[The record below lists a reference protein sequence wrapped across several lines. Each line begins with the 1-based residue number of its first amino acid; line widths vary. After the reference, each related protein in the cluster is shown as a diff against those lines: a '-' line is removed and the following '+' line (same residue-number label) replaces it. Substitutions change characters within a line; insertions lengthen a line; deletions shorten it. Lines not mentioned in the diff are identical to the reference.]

1 MDFYSELRY
10 PTKWY
15 SKLSVAAIA
24 ILFFWFLSTT
34 TISLFLLY
42 RIISPTRSAIEI
54 SVGNFPGRPEEFTF
68 AVPGGSQRVGW
79 FFPGLRNA
87 PTIILCHGY
96 ASSRG
101 ELLTLATSLQDRQYN
116 VFMFDFGGHGT
127 NKGYSTMGY
136 EEVGELSAAIDALVK
151 RDDVN
156 PDSFGLWGINL
167 GAYAALAV
175 AEKNPRI
182 RAVVLESAYERP
194 GDFLKLQVE
203 RSGLSRIPFLE
214 TMAAH
219 AFGWLHRKDSKIPP
233 LSRDLSRTNG
243 MYKLFLEAPE
253 EPALA
258 RETRALFL
266 ASPEPKQDAVIAQG
280 NYARMAD
287 DARHNYENRVLSF
300 FLLNLPATNGG
311 R

>member
-10 PTKWY
+10 PTRWY
-15 SKLSVAAIA
+15 SKLSVAAVA

-34 TISLFLLY
+34 SISLFLLY
-42 RIISPTRSAIEI
+42 RILSPSRSPIEI
-54 SVGNFPGRPEEFTF
+54 SVGNFPGRPEEFAF
-68 AVPGGSQRVGW
+68 RVPSGAERVGW
-79 FFPGLRNA
+79 FFPGLRGA

-96 ASSRG
+96 SSSRG

-116 VFMFDFGGHGT
+116 VLMFDFGGHGT
-127 NKGYSTMGY
+127 NKGYSSIGY
-136 EEVGELSAAIDALVK
+136 EEVGDLNAAVDALVK

-156 PDSFGLWGINL
+156 PNSFGLWGVNL

-175 AEKNPRI
+175 AERNPRI
-182 RAVVLESAYERP
+182 RAIVLESVYDRP
-194 GDFLKLQVE
+194 SDFLKIQVE

-214 TMAAH
+214 TMAVKT
-219 AFGWLHRKDSKIPP
+219 FGWLHHKESNVAP
-233 LSRDLSRTNG
+233 LSRDIARTSG
-243 MYKLFLEAPE
+243 AFKLFLEAPD

-258 RETRALFL
+258 QQTRALFL
-266 ASPEPKQDAVIAQG
+266 AAPDPKQDAVLAQG

-287 DARHNYENRVLSF
+287 DARHTYENRVLSF
-300 FLLNLPATNGG
+300 FLVNLPASAEG

>member
-15 SKLSVAAIA
+15 SQLSVAVVA

-34 TISLFLLY
+34 TISLFLLN
-42 RIISPTRSAIEI
+42 RILSPTRSPIEI
-54 SVGNFPGRPEEFTF
+54 SVGNFPGRPEEFSFT
-68 AVPGGSQRVGW
+68 VPNGTQRVGW
-79 FFPGLRNA
+79 FFPGLRGA

-136 EEVGELSAAIDALVK
+136 EEVGELSAAIDALAK

-156 PDSFGLWGINL
+156 PNRFGLWGMNL

-175 AEKNPRI
+175 AEHNTRI
-182 RAVVLESAYERP
+182 RAVVLESVYDRP
-194 GDFLKLQVE
+194 ADFLKLQIG

-214 TMAAH
+214 TMAIH
-219 AFGWLHRKDSKIPP
+219 TYGWLHHKESNIPA
-233 LSRDLSRTNG
+233 LSHDISRTSG
-243 MYKLFLEAPE
+243 MLKLFLEAPE

-258 RETRALFL
+258 LETRALFL
-266 ASPEPKQDAVIAQG
+266 SAPDPKQDAVMTQG

-287 DARHNYENRVLSF
+287 DSRHTYENRVLSF
-300 FLLNLPATNGG
+300 FLLNMPATSEA